1 MAQNTEPDTELD
13 ELARRVIG
21 AAIQVHK
28 ILGPGFLESVYE
40 NALIVEMEHDGIKY
54 SRQYPVQVEYRQVNV
69 GTGRIDLLVEEQLIV
84 ELKTVD
90 QLAPIHTAQ
99 AISYLK
105 AMNLKLGLLINFNVR
120 RLKDGIKRV
129 VL

>member
-54 SRQYPVQVEYRQVNV
+54 SRQYGP
-69 GTGRIDLLVEEQLIV
+69 G
-84 ELKTVD
+84 
-90 QLAPIHTAQ
+90 
-99 AISYLK
+99 
-105 AMNLKLGLLINFNVR
+105 
-120 RLKDGIKRV
+120 
-129 VL
+129 

>member
-1 MAQNTEPDTELD
+1 M
-13 ELARRVIG
+13 
-21 AAIQVHK
+21 
-28 ILGPGFLESVYE
+28 
-40 NALIVEMEHDGIKY
+40 
-54 SRQYPVQVEYRQVNV
+54 
-69 GTGRIDLLVEEQLIV
+69 IV

-120 RLKDGIKRV
+120 RMKDGIKRV